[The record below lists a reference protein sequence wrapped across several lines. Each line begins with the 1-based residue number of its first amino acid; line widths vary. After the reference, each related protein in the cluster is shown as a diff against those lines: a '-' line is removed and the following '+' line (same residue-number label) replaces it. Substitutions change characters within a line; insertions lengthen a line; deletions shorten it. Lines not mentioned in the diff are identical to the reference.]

1 MSMMTLEVE
10 IGRGLVELWRQLVL
24 VVLVRKR
31 C

>member
-24 VVLVRKR
+24 VVLVRRK